1 MKALAT
7 IGATLCLTITL
18 GACGSSSGKAAAAP
32 KTVVLLSHDSFA
44 VSKSVLADFTKET
57 GYKVKRLAPGDAAVA
72 VNTAILRKR
81 HPVADVLFGVDN
93 TFLTRALDAGIFT
106 SYKANGLG
114 TVPARYQLD
123 ASRHRV
129 TPIDNG
135 DVCIVYDRAWFGKAG
150 RPAPPSSITDLTKP
164 AYKKLTVVENP
175 ATSSPGLAFQL
186 ATIKQQ
192 GGSGWKGYWQALRAN
207 GVRVDDDW
215 TQAYETDFTAGG
227 GNGDRP
233 IVVSYATDPA
243 ADVVFANGKKTTPS
257 IGVVSSS
264 CFSQVEFAGVL
275 RGAKNEKG
283 ARALVDFMLSRQFQ
297 EDIPLQMYV
306 FPVQPSARLPEV
318 FLKWAPRPAHP
329 LTMSPRT
336 IGAHRNDWIK
346 EWTEIVVR

>member
-1 MKALAT
+1 VKALRAAAAVSVS
-7 IGATLCLTITL
+7 IAL
-18 GACGSSSGKAAAAP
+18 GACGSSSGKAAATP

-44 VSKSVLADFTKET
+44 VSKSVLADFTKQT
-57 GYKVKRLAPGDAAVA
+57 GYKVRRLAPGDAAVA

-114 TVPARYQLD
+114 TVPAKYQLD
-123 ASRHRV
+123 ANRHRV
-129 TPIDNG
+129 TPVDNG
-135 DVCIVYDRAWFGKAG
+135 DVCVVYDRAWFGKSG
-150 RPAPPSSITDLTKP
+150 RPAPPSSIGDLTKP

-175 ATSSPGLAFQL
+175 ATSSPGLAFLL

-192 GGSGWKGYWQALRAN
+192 GNSGWKSYWRALRAN

-215 TQAYETDFTAGG
+215 TQAYDTDFTAGG

-243 ADVVFANGKKTTPS
+243 ADVVFSNGKKTTPS
-257 IGVVSSS
+257 IGVISSS

-275 RGAKNEKG
+275 EGAKNEKG
-283 ARALVDFMLSRQFQ
+283 ARALVDFMLSRRFQ
-297 EDIPLQMYV
+297 EDVPLQMYV

-318 FLKWAPRPAHP
+318 FEKWAPRPANP
-329 LTMSPRT
+329 STMSARL

-346 EWTEIVVR
+346 EWNAIVVQ